1 MTHKTPNKKSQEPKP
16 KIPAQF
22 WLLPSIYLPA
32 SFPLA
37 LTGAGRHFPQL
48 DAGQW
53 SSTKSP
59 PRRTTNSALPRVQEL
74 GNSQP
79 RAQPPRL
86 ALPGPAPPLTA
97 RPRPTPPHLGPALFG
112 PVPPGP
118 SPIPLRSR
126 SAAFP
131 TLPQGVKSRRRGGVC
146 CASPVRPA
154 GRRAE
159 ASAARSGLWD
169 RCVRRAPSRKRKPG
183 GRAKGGPESAAVNS
197 IYRTAW
203 LSPVLAFLRL
213 REMVRSGSRPGQ
225 VRAADLRRPFWGWK
239 GTEGVLGW

>member
-1 MTHKTPNKKSQEPKP
+1 MTHKTPNKKSKEPKP

-22 WLLPSIYLPA
+22 SLTPTLHLSTRIFSPGPDGCWSPLPPA
-32 SFPLA
+32 
-37 LTGAGRHFPQL
+37 

-74 GNSQP
+74 GYSQP
-79 RAQPPRL
+79 SAQPPRL

-97 RPRPTPPHLGPALFG
+97 RPRPTPPGPRPVRPCPTWALPGPAPLAFG
-112 PVPPGP
+112 G
-118 SPIPLRSR
+118 
-126 SAAFP
+126 
-131 TLPQGVKSRRRGGVC
+131 LPYTPAGVKSRRRGGVC

-203 LSPVLAFLRL
+203 RSPVLASLRL